1 MQQYGF
7 CLVPHHSS
15 LTNNVSFCPSP
26 PLFVLAG
33 GPSHVHQLRHR
44 PPRPRSQ
51 RHAQA
56 VEVAAHRQQPQRPGR
71 QLTCWLA
78 APWAPPP
85 SQDEGCQASPW
96 IPPAPRP
103 TSHGSLPLLPSIVI
117 TSFWRNASITIKIS
131 RLVFCM
137 TQCVLDHLLL
147 VRCVVLCVCMSVLLC
162 RSGHSQCG
170 STAVAAQQWLG
181 HDQRHE

>member
-103 TSHGSLPLLPSIVI
+103 TSHGSPTFVALHCHYLILEKCVYHNQDQSPCVLYDAVRAGSSVARPVCCSLCLYVCAPLPLRPQPVWL
-117 TSFWRNASITIKIS
+117 
-131 RLVFCM
+131 
-137 TQCVLDHLLL
+137 
-147 VRCVVLCVCMSVLLC
+147 
-162 RSGHSQCG
+162 HSCG
-170 STAVAAQQWLG
+170 SPAVA
-181 HDQRHE
+181 RS